1 MTWELIVATVLALT
15 LILFPVVFIW
25 FPTVGGLVIAARERK
40 QRKATA
46 KARG

>member
-1 MTWELIVATVLALT
+1 MTAQLIVATVLALT

-25 FPTVGGLVIAARERK
+25 FPTIGGIVIAARERK
-40 QRKATA
+40 QAKATG

>member
-1 MTWELIVATVLALT
+1 MTAEVIIATVLALP
-15 LILFPVVFIW
+15 LVLFPVALIW
-25 FPTVGGLVIAARERK
+25 FPTIGGAVIAARERK